1 MSTGVSAGVNTS
13 VSTGV
18 SAGISTGVT
27 AGVSTGPRGLATIQ
41 KSDGAAPVTRK
52 LVRAK
57 IGPGGPLF
65 AAKIGPTPDYFW
77 LPKVVRVAKSGPG
90 RLNCRNQFCILTIM
104 TN

>member
-1 MSTGVSAGVNTS
+1 MEEDENEADYNPTS
-13 VSTGV
+13 PLNPTSPHCTHP
-18 SAGISTGVT
+18 S
-27 AGVSTGPRGLATIQ
+27 
-41 KSDGAAPVTRK
+41 PVTRK